1 MAISIYEHDFSGE
14 KQEKTINEK
23 VETKE
28 LLQES
33 KERKHNILVRE
44 RTLQSL
50 MKKSKNIDAQ
60 IKALDDSKFE
70 CWKKL
75 KNIESK
81 RKYSAP
87 VSGAICALVVSGV
100 ASFISGVAGK
110 LINEKNAMKEYS
122 TEILEAQQ
130 QYTNQV
136 VVDSYNQFG
145 VSFVPNVDS
154 ITAQISH
161 YADSPLLGHETSQY
175 FSTYANEVQNTLIQ
189 IAYDISGADGT
200 MVGAVCAVGAF
211 GVLFGG
217 HMIGSNIAKYHRR
230 KNFTKLHNMKQDLH
244 EKIDSL
250 REEKKEV
257 LLAYN
262 HIKNST
268 STLSPTTQTTPEEE
282 KKEEQE
288 MGIEL

>member
-1 MAISIYEHDFSGE
+1 MTISTYDHNEKME
-14 KQEKTINEK
+14 KQEI
-23 VETKE
+23 
-28 LLQES
+28 LQKSE
-33 KERKHNILVRE
+33 ERKQNILVRE

-50 MKKSKNIDAQ
+50 MEKSKNIDAQ

-87 VSGAICALVVSGV
+87 VSGVICALVVSGV

-175 FSTYANEVQNTLIQ
+175 FSTYANEVKNTLVQ

-200 MVGAVCAVGAF
+200 MVGVVCAVGAF

-217 HMIGSNIAKYHRR
+217 HMIGSNIAKHHSR
-230 KNFTKLHNMKQDLH
+230 KKFTKLHNMKQDIH

-262 HIKNST
+262 HIKNY
-268 STLSPTTQTTPEEE
+268 STLSPTTQTTLEEE

-288 MGIEL
+288 MWS